1 MDEQPFCSKSQ
12 TLVPRTANAVHFIF
26 TTIPIQK
33 SRISVL
39 LRKQDVKSWYFFWK
53 VTEQSVIWIWTWLE
67 IPHKYPAGSF
77 VHFGKRCWSTV
88 AAGTNFV
95 AAYGLSVPRRML
107 VRLAGD
113 TLRRRLLFRRRSVR
127 KPPAG
132 DSEWH
137 IFFSRRIPFWKHSKS
152 KAHLILSY
160 PILDRNL
167 CFGFE

>member
-1 MDEQPFCSKSQ
+1 
-12 TLVPRTANAVHFIF
+12 
-26 TTIPIQK
+26 
-33 SRISVL
+33 
-39 LRKQDVKSWYFFWK
+39 
-53 VTEQSVIWIWTWLE
+53 
-67 IPHKYPAGSF
+67 
-77 VHFGKRCWSTV
+77 
-88 AAGTNFV
+88 
-95 AAYGLSVPRRML
+95 VPRRML